1 MMMQRSAVKAMLAIS
16 DEAPRLEP
24 DAVAAGTPCDA
35 SHVCASGI
43 SAALAYSASTCAGLG

>member
-24 DAVAAGTPCDA
+24 DAVAAGTAFPVFGA
-35 SHVCASGI
+35 
-43 SAALAYSASTCAGLG
+43 